1 MNGRDEQ
8 TFVRVRQTNER
19 ANERTCECLN
29 QRDEQPEETNEN
41 ANEQEDAMQR
51 ANRDANEQED
61 ATRRMNGNE
70 NEQEDAT
77 RSMNG
82 NENEQEDATRKTNRD
97 ANEQEDTTR
106 RTNRNANEQ
115 EDGTRKTNDREMT
128 NFNARGRSKIYAE
141 GEICTEA
148 TLAGNRRGGA
158 PFDTT
163 TGLIIAGVAGVAA
176 VGLLAF
182 LLLSRRSNNCE
193 SGLCI
198 FNEGTSAQRGG
209 GWIRP

>member
-8 TFVRVRQTNER
+8 TFVRVRQTNVQ

-29 QRDEQPEETNEN
+29 QRDEQSNSTNEN
-41 ANEQEDAMQR
+41 ANK
-51 ANRDANEQED
+51 QED
-61 ATRRMNGNE
+61 ATRGTNGYANE
-70 NEQEDAT
+70 QDDAGRRTNKIVNEQENAT
-77 RSMNG
+77 S
-82 NENEQEDATRKTNRD
+82 
-97 ANEQEDTTR
+97 
-106 RTNRNANEQ
+106 RTNSNANEQ
-115 EDGTRKTNDREMT
+115 EDGTRRTNRYANEQEDGTRMTNRYANEPEDGTRMTNEREMT

-148 TLAGNRRGGA
+148 TVAGNRRGDA
-158 PFDTT
+158 PFDTN

-176 VGLLAF
+176 IGLFAF

>member
-8 TFVRVRQTNER
+8 TFVRVRQTNVQ

-29 QRDEQPEETNEN
+29 QRDEQSNSTNEN
-41 ANEQEDAMQR
+41 ANK
-51 ANRDANEQED
+51 QED
-61 ATRRMNGNE
+61 ATRGTNG
-70 NEQEDAT
+70 
-77 RSMNG
+77 
-82 NENEQEDATRKTNRD
+82 D
-97 ANEQEDTTR
+97 ANEQDDAGK
-106 RTNRNANEQ
+106 RTNEIVNEQENATSRTNSNANEQ
-115 EDGTRKTNDREMT
+115 EDGTRRTNRYTNEQEDGTRMTNEREMT

-148 TLAGNRRGGA
+148 TVAGNRRGGA
-158 PFDTT
+158 PFDTN

-176 VGLLAF
+176 IGLLAF

-198 FNEGTSAQRGG
+198 FNEGISAQRGG

>member
-8 TFVRVRQTNER
+8 TFVRVRQTNVQ

-29 QRDEQPEETNEN
+29 QRDEQSNSTNEN
-41 ANEQEDAMQR
+41 ANEQEDATR
-51 ANRDANEQED
+51 GTNGDANEQDSAGKRTNEIVNEQENATSGTNRNANEQED
-61 ATRRMNGNE
+61 R
-70 NEQEDAT
+70 
-77 RSMNG
+77 
-82 NENEQEDATRKTNRD
+82 
-97 ANEQEDTTR
+97 TR

-115 EDGTRKTNDREMT
+115 EDGTRMTNEREMT

-148 TLAGNRRGGA
+148 TVAGNRRGGA
-158 PFDTT
+158 PFDTN

-176 VGLLAF
+176 IGLFAF